1 MTDNLRDPA
10 LGDTGPNQSLRDP
23 ALRDTARNQSLR
35 DPALRDT
42 ARNQALR
49 DSLTQRAD
57 RWKAAAERARR
68 LMGGRAKDVADATR
82 MIEDYRLLAH
92 DLARARRLMP
102 DSRAREFLE
111 AAYAQAHTTLHKPVA
126 HWGYALWSLFRDQV
140 PEAIRWLR
148 PHIVWVSLLFIVS
161 VFMGGWLV
169 HTYPELINLFASPD
183 LIATVERGELWTDS
197 MLNVVP
203 SSVLSVQILTNNIVV
218 SLFAY
223 CAGFLFGL
231 GTFYIV
237 GLNGLMLGAIFM
249 LCRQH
254 GMDDELLRFIVAHG
268 CVELSVMVISG
279 AAGAAVG
286 EALIRPTTPSRA
298 ESFQIAA
305 LRTAKVLGA
314 CVVLL
319 IGCGFIEGY
328 ISPNPYFPFW
338 ARLIIGVSYWLFMVS
353 LLRGYPLGR
362 SRSETPIET

>member
-1 MTDNLRDPA
+1 MTTNNDLRD
-10 LGDTGPNQSLRDP
+10 
-23 ALRDTARNQSLR
+23 
-35 DPALRDT
+35 
-42 ARNQALR
+42 QALR
-49 DSLTQRAD
+49 GALLERAGL
-57 RWKAAAERARR
+57 WQSAAERARR
-68 LMGGRAKDVADATR
+68 LMTGRATDVADATQ
-82 MIEDYRLLAH
+82 MVDDYRLLAH

-102 DSRAREFLE
+102 NSRAREFLE
-111 AAYAQAHTTLHKPVA
+111 AAYAQAHTTLHRPVA
-126 HWGYALWSLFRDQV
+126 HIGYALWSLFRDQI

-161 VFMGGWLV
+161 IFVGGWMV
-169 HTYPELINLFASPD
+169 HTYPELIGLFASPD
-183 LIATVERGELWTDS
+183 LIATVERGELWTDGL
-197 MLNVVP
+197 LNVVP

-249 LCRQH
+249 FCRQH
-254 GMDDELLRFIVAHG
+254 GMDDELLQFIVAHG
-268 CVELSVMVISG
+268 CVELSVMVLSG

-298 ESFQIAA
+298 KSFQIAA
-305 LRTAKVLGA
+305 IRTSKVLAA

-328 ISPNPYFPFW
+328 VSPDPDFRFW
-338 ARLIIGVSYWLFMVS
+338 SRVIIGVSYWFFMIS
-353 LLRGYPLGR
+353 LLRGYVLGR
-362 SRSETPIET
+362 SRSETPIAA